1 MVRKLTREIILEA
14 IEEEFSKIDEVGM
27 FSGIGSA
34 IGGMAKDLKGKFH
47 QHRAPAVAQKLA
59 QKYQQELSDVSGDF
73 VGIADSF
80 EKDYTKWKAN
90 PFLKKMLD
98 NLELIQSMELAAAD
112 VEQVGVKLDKAAQGN
127 IEVSPA
133 GEKTKANPEVDPKVA
148 AAMKA
153 STSGV
158 VDKQAKDLEQ
168 SKVSAQMRKQS
179 TGPQYP
185 QPPKKTDQSKL
196 PASVAAKSA
205 KARQDAKD
213 VATKKPKTWQEHQEL
228 LAKIKTI
235 LGENK
240 TIRIINSN
248 GRKK

>member
-1 MVRKLTREIILEA
+1 MVRKLTKEIILEA

-80 EKDYTKWKAN
+80 EKDYTKWQSN

-98 NLELIQSMELAAAD
+98 DLELIQSMELAAAD
-112 VEQVGVKLDKAAQGN
+112 VEQVGVKLDNAAQGN

-133 GEKTKANPEVDPKVA
+133 GEKTKANPQTQQQPKGKSKELKKWQQVLGKYATQHPKDYEKAKADPKLMKTFQA
-148 AAMKA
+148 RAM
-153 STSGV
+153 
-158 VDKQAKDLEQ
+158 
-168 SKVSAQMRKQS
+168 R
-179 TGPQYP
+179 TGLGTGQITP
-185 QPPKKTDQSKL
+185 
-196 PASVAAKSA
+196 PASESLI
-205 KARQDAKD
+205 R
-213 VATKKPKTWQEHQEL
+213 
-228 LAKIKTI
+228 KIKSI
-235 LGENK
+235 LKENK
-240 TIRIINSN
+240 KIRIIKTN
-248 GRKK
+248 GQEK